1 LLHVEVGHIFAT
13 GEIWQDFPVYPFLQ
27 SQRRVF
33 VGSVRL
39 IKHVD
44 PNWHILAKTEGQS
57 AILGSAML
65 PDIGFWF
72 SHKAPSKLKLND
84 YKINEY

>member
-1 LLHVEVGHIFAT
+1 MLHVEVGHIFAT
-13 GEIWQDFPVYPFLQ
+13 GDIWQDFPVYPFLQ